1 MKRPC
6 PERLSVLLLCD
17 DFRGHA
23 NTVLDHISALMK
35 YSEHVVRT
43 FNPRGLS
50 DSRCLDL
57 SEFDVVVIHYS
68 VFVISDHYLSPRFR
82 DKLREFEGLK
92 VQFIQDEH
100 RRVDEMAAMMRFLG
114 IHVLFTLLPS
124 PEIPKVYS
132 DARLPGV
139 VKVHSLAGY
148 VPERLVEVE
157 VPATRLRPVDIG
169 YRGRTLPFWLGRV
182 AQEKAWIGQGVLA
195 RADKYGLSCDIGWT
209 EEDRIYGERWTKFL
223 CSCKA
228 TLGTESG
235 ASITDFDGTV
245 EKRTKDYLAE
255 HPDADFHQLSRAM
268 LESYEGNVRVNVI
281 SPRIF
286 EAVALRTALILFPGD
301 YSGIVL
307 PWVHYIPLAKDFS
320 NMDTVT
326 EKLRDEKFL
335 RAMTQTAYGDLVS
348 SGRYSHRSFVR
359 EFDAVLAQYG
369 RVYRT
374 GRKVCYRLA
383 RVERPLTFAAKRVQ
397 KVIGLLASYV
407 GIALKGGVALKLMV
421 RTKGGR
427 RILLRYMVD
436 GEGRRS
442 EPLGKLFR
450 DVLKLAIVGRAQ
462 TSALRAKGPFCVSMQ
477 FDRDQGQLLFVSRP
491 VKQTDAEA
499 SAKAGSM
506 GNGSWPEEDRRELE
520 FAVREGRVRTMVW
533 NHAALGGRVHYALT
547 PFTHLSLGFG
557 EYDLHRFE
565 ALEGLA
571 RRCPEQ
577 TWDVLSS
584 VLKLARS

>member
-23 NTVLDHISALMK
+23 NTVLDHISALIK
-35 YSEHVVRT
+35 YSEHIVRT

-92 VQFIQDEH
+92 VQFIQDEY

-148 VPERLVEVE
+148 VPERLVGVE
-157 VPATRLRPVDIG
+157 VPATERRPVDIG

-195 RADKYGLSCDIGWT
+195 RADKYGLSCDIGWA
-209 EEDRIYGERWTKFL
+209 EGDRIYGERWTKFL

-228 TLGTESG
+228 TLGTVSG

-255 HPDADFHQLSRAM
+255 HPDADFHQLSRAV
-268 LESYEGNVRVNVI
+268 LEPYEGNVRVNVI

-348 SGRYSHRSFVR
+348 SGRYSYRSFVR

-397 KVIGLLASYV
+397 KVIGLLAFYV

-421 RTKGGR
+421 RTRGGR

-462 TSALRAKGPFCVSMQ
+462 TSALRAKGPFCVSMR

-533 NHAALGGRVHYALT
+533 NHAALGGKVHYALT

>member
-1 MKRPC
+1 MKHPRS
-6 PERLSVLLLCD
+6 ERLSVLLLCD
-17 DFRGHA
+17 DFHGHA
-23 NTVLDHISALMK
+23 NTVLDHISALIK
-35 YSEHVVRT
+35 HSEHDIRL

-68 VFVISDHYLSPRFR
+68 VFVVSHHYLSPRFR
-82 DKLREFEGLK
+82 DKLRRYQGLK
-92 VQFIQDEH
+92 VQFIQDEY
-100 RRVDEMAAMMRFLG
+100 RRVDDMTAMMRFLG

-148 VPERLVEVE
+148 VPERLVGVE
-157 VPATRLRPVDIG
+157 VPATERRPIDIG

-195 RADKYGLSCDIGWT
+195 RAEKYGLHCDIGWA
-209 EEDRIYGERWTKFL
+209 EGDRIYGERWNQFL

-235 ASITDFDGTV
+235 ASITDFDGSI

-255 HPDADFHQLSRAM
+255 HPDSDFHQVSRAV
-268 LESYEGNVRVNVI
+268 LEPYEGNVRVNVI

-286 EAVALRTALILFPGD
+286 EAVALRTGLILFPGD
-301 YSGIVL
+301 YSGVVQ
-307 PWVHYIPLAKDFS
+307 PWVHYIPLARDFS
-320 NMDTVT
+320 NMGEVA
-326 EKLRDEKFL
+326 ERLRDEKFL
-335 RAMTQTAYGDLVS
+335 RAMTQTAYEDLVA

-359 EFDAVLAQYG
+359 EFDAVVAQYG
-369 RVYRT
+369 RVYGT
-374 GRKVCYRLA
+374 GRMVCYRLA
-383 RVERPLTFAAKRVQ
+383 CVERPLTFAAKRVQ
-397 KVIGLLASYV
+397 KAVGLPLFYV
-407 GIALKGGVALKLMV
+407 ATALKGGVALKLLA
-421 RTKGGR
+421 RTEGGR
-427 RILLRYMVD
+427 RILLRCMMD
-436 GEGRRS
+436 GEGPRS
-442 EPLGKLFR
+442 ERLGKLFR
-450 DVLKLAIVGRAQ
+450 DILKLAVVGRAQ
-462 TSALRAKGPFCVSMQ
+462 TSSVRATEPFCVSMR
-477 FDRDQGQLLFVSRP
+477 FDRNQGHLLFVSRP
-491 VKQTDAEA
+491 VNQTDVTA
-499 SAKAGSM
+499 SAKAGST
-506 GNGSWPEEDRRELE
+506 GNGLEPEGDWRELE
-520 FAVREGRVRTMVW
+520 SAVREGCLRTMVW
-533 NHAALGGRVHYALT
+533 NHAALGGSVHYALT
-547 PFTHLSLGFG
+547 PFSHLSLGVG